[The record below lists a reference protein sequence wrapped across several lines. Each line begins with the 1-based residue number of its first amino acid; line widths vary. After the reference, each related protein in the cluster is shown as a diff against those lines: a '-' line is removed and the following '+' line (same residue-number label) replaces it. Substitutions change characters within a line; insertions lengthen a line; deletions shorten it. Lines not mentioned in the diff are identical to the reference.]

1 MRSSARC
8 ARLRKVSFAL
18 TLALAM
24 VRGAAFAGGVQAVGH
39 PAHSFVLERPS
50 GGETT
55 LAAFRGRPALLNVYA
70 AWCGSCRVE
79 EARLI
84 AAYGRYGDRVA
95 FLGIDEQEGTATATS
110 FARQMGVPYPIALD
124 AGQFA
129 ATYGATTIPET
140 IFIDAHG
147 IVRAIA
153 HGMISSAR
161 LERELA
167 RIAPPEDKQ

>member
-1 MRSSARC
+1 MRSSTRFV
-8 ARLRKVSFAL
+8 RLLRTIAPAL
-18 TLALAM
+18 VLALLPSA
-24 VRGAAFAGGVQAVGH
+24 VLAGGVQTVGR
-39 PAHSFVLERPS
+39 PARPFVLERPS

-95 FLGIDEQEGTATATS
+95 FLGIDEQEGAAVATS

-129 ATYGATTIPET
+129 ASYGASTIPET
-140 IFIDAHG
+140 VFIDARG
-147 IVRAIA
+147 IVRAIC
-153 HGMISSAR
+153 HGTISSAR

-167 RIAPPEDKQ
+167 RIAPPEDKS

>member
-1 MRSSARC
+1 
-8 ARLRKVSFAL
+8 LRRG
-18 TLALAM
+18 ALAAL
-24 VRGAAFAGGVQAVGH
+24 VFLLPSVAVADGVQGIGQ
-39 PAHSFVLERPS
+39 PAHRFVLEKPA

-55 LAAFRGRPALLNVYA
+55 LRSFHGRPVLLNVYA
-70 AWCGSCRVE
+70 AWCGSCRIE

-84 AAYGRYGDRVA
+84 DAYGRYSDRVA
-95 FLGIDEQEGTATATS
+95 FLGVDEQEGAETATS

-124 AGQFA
+124 QGQFA

-147 IVRAIA
+147 IVRAIW
-153 HGMISSAR
+153 HGAIPADR

-167 RIAPPEDKQ
+167 RIALPQGHQ